1 MKLYAGIHHPQI
13 IKLWDMFYEGNLLY
27 MVMEYAEKGNLLQHR
42 LSSTILSE
50 GEAFKYVS
58 QAVKGLGYLHSH
70 NIIYGGLKVFMY
82 FLSLKTSFSIPTT
95 MPNSPTVSILRINL

>member
-42 LSSTILSE
+42 LASTILSE
-50 GEAFKYVS
+50 G
-58 QAVKGLGYLHSH
+58 
-70 NIIYGGLKVFMY
+70 
-82 FLSLKTSFSIPTT
+82 
-95 MPNSPTVSILRINL
+95 